1 MSRFGLGLRS
11 RITVTFALGG
21 LLVAFALALITVT
34 TTRQVLLADRDD
46 LAEVLVFS
54 NATSVQ
60 RQLVGDLE
68 PGAVQGVID
77 SLNTAAGSRP
87 LLITDGAQFSLD
99 ESAFSLDDVPTD
111 LRTVTFE
118 GNAGRLRASVQGNP
132 AIVYGVPIQG
142 FENVVYFEALPLADV
157 DETLNTLQLVLLG
170 GILIVGALA
179 ALAGRFVA
187 NRALSPLRD
196 VSDAAEAI
204 AGGRLDTRLDPA
216 GDQDLESIVASFN
229 EMAGGLEER
238 IQRDSRFASEVSHE
252 LRSPLMTL
260 TASVEVLEN
269 TREELPSRA
278 QTALDLLTSDI
289 TRFRTLVEDLLE
301 ISRFDVGNVDLQA
314 DPLLF
319 AEFVRAAV
327 DIATTEEIPI
337 EVHPNAEEAVIRA
350 EKRRLARVVANLID
364 NARKYGGG
372 ATRIEVY
379 ATLHSVQMAVED
391 NGPGVPLDERFIIFD
406 RFSRGGAGGRRGYD
420 TGVGLG
426 LSLVAE
432 HINLHRGR
440 VWVEDRPDG
449 ETGARFIVE
458 LPLMDESEDEP
469 EIFHDDES
477 EAEFDGE
484 FA

>member
-1 MSRFGLGLRS
+1 MSRIGLGLRS
-11 RITVTFALGG
+11 RIAVVFALGG
-21 LLVAFALALITVT
+21 FLLAFLLAAITLT
-34 TTRQVLLADRDD
+34 TTRQVLIADRED
-46 LAEVLVFS
+46 LAEALVFS
-54 NATSVQ
+54 NATRVQ
-60 RQLVGDLE
+60 RQLGGDLD
-68 PGAVQGVID
+68 PGAVQGVVD
-77 SLNTAAGSRP
+77 SLSTAAGSRP
-87 LLITDGAQFSLD
+87 LLIIDNGNFSLD

-111 LRTVTFE
+111 LRTLTFE
-118 GNAGRLRASVQGNP
+118 GNAGRLRATVQDNP
-132 AIVYGVPIQG
+132 AIVYGVPIRG
-142 FENVVYFEALPLADV
+142 FENVGFTNVVYFEALPLTDV
-157 DETLNTLQLVLLG
+157 EETLETLTLVLLG
-170 GILIVGALA
+170 GISIVTLLG
-179 ALAGRFVA
+179 ALAGRFAA
-187 NRALSPLRD
+187 NRVLEPLRD
-196 VSDAAEAI
+196 VSNAAEAI
-204 AGGRLDTRLDPA
+204 AGGRLDTRLDPE

-238 IQRDSRFASEVSHE
+238 IQRDARFASEVSHE

-269 TREELPSRA
+269 TRSDLPERA
-278 QTALDLLTSDI
+278 QTALDLLSSDI

-301 ISRFDVGNVDLQA
+301 ISRFDVGTVKLQG
-314 DPLLF
+314 DPLIF
-319 AEFVRAAV
+319 SDFVRAAV
-327 DIATTEEIPI
+327 SIATTEDIPV
-337 EVHPNAEEAVIRA
+337 EVHPNAEDAIVFA

-432 HINLHRGR
+432 HINLHDGR
-440 VWVEDRPDG
+440 VWVEDRSDG
-449 ETGARFIVE
+449 ETGARFVIE
-458 LPLMDESEDEP
+458 IPLLPESEDE
-469 EIFHDDES
+469 
-477 EAEFDGE
+477 

>member
-11 RITVTFALGG
+11 RITVAFALGG
-21 LLVAFALALITVT
+21 LVVAILLAVITVT
-34 TTRQVLLADRDD
+34 TTRQVLLSDRDE

-54 NATSVQ
+54 NAARVQ
-60 RQLVGDLE
+60 RQLTGDLE
-68 PGAVQGVID
+68 AGAVQGVID

-87 LLITDGAQFSLD
+87 LLTTNEADVGFSQNEALFSL
-99 ESAFSLDDVPTD
+99 ADVPVD
-111 LRTVTFE
+111 LQTITIE
-118 GNAGRLRASVQGNP
+118 GNAGRIRAIVQEEP
-132 AIVYGVPIQG
+132 AIIYGIPLQG
-142 FENVVYFEALPLADV
+142 FESSQVVYFEAVPLTEV
-157 DETLNTLQLVLLG
+157 EGTLETLQLVLLG
-170 GILIVGALA
+170 GSLIVAALA
-179 ALAGRFVA
+179 ALTGRFA
-187 NRALSPLRD
+187 ASQALSPLRD
-196 VSDAAEAI
+196 VSAAAEAI

-216 GDQDLESIVASFN
+216 GDEDLESIVASFN

-238 IQRDSRFASEVSHE
+238 IQRDARFASEVSHE

-269 TREELPSRA
+269 AKHDMPERS
-278 QTALDLLTSDI
+278 QTALNLLASDI
-289 TRFRTLVEDLLE
+289 ARFRTLVEDLLE
-301 ISRFDVGNVDLQA
+301 ISRFDVGTAQLQA

-327 DIATTEEIPI
+327 RLATTDDITI
-337 EVHPNAEEAVIRA
+337 DVHQNAEEAVVLA

-372 ATRIEVY
+372 TSRVEVF

-391 NGPGVPLDERFIIFD
+391 NGPGVPIDERFVIFD
-406 RFSRGGAGGRRGYD
+406 RFSRGSAGGRRGYD

-432 HINLHRGR
+432 HVNLHGGR

-449 ETGARFIVE
+449 EPGARFVVE
-458 LPLMDESEDEP
+458 LPLDLET
-469 EIFHDDES
+469 
-477 EAEFDGE
+477 DGE